1 MKIYKSRASFRSR
14 SISRLS
20 RCRRSMFRSPR
31 RVQGDGRYR
40 AEILSAG
47 FFELGTEE
55 GMRLEQEIRDIA
67 AKGIGS

>member
-1 MKIYKSRASFRSR
+1 
-14 SISRLS
+14 
-20 RCRRSMFRSPR
+20 
-31 RVQGDGRYR
+31 VQGDGRYR